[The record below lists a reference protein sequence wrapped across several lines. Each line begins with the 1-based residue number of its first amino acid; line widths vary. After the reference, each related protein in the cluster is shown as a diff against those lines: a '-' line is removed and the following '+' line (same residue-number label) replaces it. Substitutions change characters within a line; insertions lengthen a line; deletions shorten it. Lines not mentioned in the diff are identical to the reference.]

1 MTAAAAPTA
10 APAATIDFPAPGTFF
25 LPGPTEVRPE
35 VLAAMLQ
42 PMISHRSKTFEAL
55 FARVQDG
62 LKAVFH
68 TARPVYVSSSS
79 ATGLMEAAVRC
90 GPAGPQLAIVGGAFG
105 ERFAQIGRATER
117 EVDVLDVPLGRAA
130 DLDALRDRL
139 RARRYAIVTVVHSES
154 STGALTDVKGVAALA
169 REHGAQCLVDSVTG
183 AGGAELRV
191 DEWGFGFALT
201 GSQKALALPPG
212 LAFGV
217 ASEDYMKTAPAARSR
232 GMYFDLNDFEEF
244 AKIHQTPN
252 TPALPLI
259 YALDAQLARIRE
271 ETVEARWARHTAMA
285 ELTHRWAE
293 GHAGRFGTGI
303 LAPAGERSPTV
314 SAVTLP
320 DGVAGDQVVKG
331 VKARG
336 FTIGGG
342 YGKVKS
348 RTFRIGHMGD
358 HTVEGLTRCLAVC
371 EEALAELMKS

>member
-1 MTAAAAPTA
+1 MTATVQTPAAVAAAT
-10 APAATIDFPAPGTFF
+10 DFPAPGTFF

-42 PMISHRSKTFEAL
+42 PMISHRGKAFEAL
-55 FARVQDG
+55 FARVQEG
-62 LKAVFH
+62 LRAVFH
-68 TARPVYVSSSS
+68 TERPVYVSSSS

-90 GPAGPQLAIVGGAFG
+90 GPPGPQLAVVGGAFG
-105 ERFAQIGRATER
+105 ERFAHIGRACER

-130 DLDALRDRL
+130 DLDQVADRL

-154 STGALTDVKGVAALA
+154 STGALTDVRGVGALA

-217 ASEDYMKTAPAARSR
+217 ASAEYIRTAAGARAR
-232 GMYFDLNDFEEF
+232 GMYFDLAEFEEF
-244 AKIHQTPN
+244 AHKHQTPN

-271 ETVEARWARHTAMA
+271 ETIAARWARHTAMA
-285 ELTHRWAE
+285 ERTHGWAE
-293 GHAGRFGTGI
+293 GNAERLGTGVF
-303 LAPAGERSPTV
+303 APPGERSPTV
-314 SAVTLP
+314 TAVTLP
-320 DGVAGDQVVKG
+320 DGVTGDQVVKA

-336 FTIGGG
+336 FTVGGG

-358 HTVEGLTRCLAVC
+358 HTVDGVARCLAAC
-371 EEALAELMKS
+371 EDALTELIRR